1 MGVTVTVTHAHT
13 RHTHIQSPQELRK
26 LGRAVRKQN
35 PWTGDRGLLVVRS
48 PRLRTRPHIQAVESG
63 GGKASSAG
71 SSWQGS
77 AAALQ
82 GVSAQSNFSDRNDG
96 MTENFVLGTYIV

>member
-1 MGVTVTVTHAHT
+1 MGVTVTHAHT

-77 AAALQ
+77 ARQ
-82 GVSAQSNFSDRNDG
+82 PFKVSVHSPISVTG
-96 MTENFVLGTYIV
+96 MTE